1 MKKAQLQ
8 EMTFGKKSGTHEDMT
23 EVVQGWDNRIKEFE
37 EHSAQVR
44 SKSKAGK
51 PKAPKK
57 DPLPSDQDPNFTYGM
72 STHDIDVRADPFLHS
87 NAVIAQRM
95 AKQEE
100 EERRAAAKA
109 ELTGGKNKKKI
120 DPLRPTAA
128 SIGHTKHAPTE
139 PALKDTFK
147 MKRFTNKEHGV
158 IYHEIQAEK
167 AKEEKTKQEL
177 QEKAK

>member
-1 MKKAQLQ
+1 MKKSQLQ
-8 EMTFGKKSGTHEDMT
+8 EMTFGKKSGEHEDMT

-44 SKSKAGK
+44 SKSKVQK
-51 PKAPKK
+51 KSPKK
-57 DPLPSDQDPNFTYGM
+57 DTLPSDTDPNFTYGM

-95 AKQEE
+95 TKQEE
-100 EERRAAAKA
+100 EEKRAAAKA

-158 IYHEIQAEK
+158 IYHEVQKQKEADQK
-167 AKEEKTKQEL
+167 AKEALK
-177 QEKAK
+177 EKAQ